1 MTDHPPTRRARLR
14 RPIASIAVAV
24 AIVSLT
30 ACGIRIP
37 PIDPTSDSDKGNPV
51 TGTELSTLDADG
63 IARILDSKKARFDMS
78 AGTIDKSV
86 LGLPADEY
94 APDVQSRDGLISV
107 EIMGPEGTVEAE
119 TDRIRFF
126 TTDAQPDV
134 DRITYFLV
142 ANSTDAFFALLRDA
156 SDSYGLDRAAV
167 EDWIDSV
174 ATDADGVSDFSFAPG
189 TKVGLNVNYDVRY
202 DESAAV
208 QVAIVDVYPLN

>member
-1 MTDHPPTRRARLR
+1 MRRA
-14 RPIASIAVAV
+14 IASIAVAV

-37 PIDPTSDSDKGNPV
+37 PIDPNPDSDKGSPV

-63 IARILDSKKARFDMS
+63 IARILDAKKARFDMS

-94 APDVQSRDGLISV
+94 APDVQSRDGLISL
-107 EIMGPEGTVEAE
+107 EIVGPQGSVEAS

-142 ANSTDAFFALLRDA
+142 ANSTDAFFELLRDA

-174 ATDADGVSDFSFAPG
+174 AADADGVSDFSFAPG
-189 TKVGLNVNYDVRY
+189 VKVGLNVNYDVRY

-208 QVAIVDVYPLN
+208 QVAIVDVYPVD